1 MKLARI
7 IFAVAAVYGVLVLV
21 PGLFAEARFNQ
32 INPPAVTH
40 PEFYSGF
47 YASALVWQFAFML
60 IAYDPARYR
69 VLMLVAIAE
78 KAAFF
83 VPSMLLH
90 QSGRLAVGGPLYGAI
105 IDGLLMLL
113 FALAWWRS
121 KPGVTIR

>member
-7 IFAVAAVYGVLVLV
+7 IFAVAAVYGVLALL
-21 PGLFAEARFNQ
+21 PGLFTEALFNQ
-32 INPPAVTH
+32 MNPPAVTH
-40 PEFYSGF
+40 PEFYYGF

-69 VLMLVAIAE
+69 ALMLVAVAE

-83 VPSMLLH
+83 VPSMLLY
-90 QSGRLAVGGPLYGAI
+90 QSARLAVGGPLYGAI
-105 IDGLLMLL
+105 IDGILMLL

-121 KPGVTIR
+121 KPGVMIR